1 MANDTSGNPFTIDTV
16 TDTAITTDRFV
27 CHSLVLVSAA
37 ADDQVAVLEADGT
50 KKWAG
55 EALNSTNVPHYF
67 NPPLRFNGL
76 KVTTID
82 GGTLYMYVKLKR

>member
-16 TDTAITTDRFV
+16 TDADIFSDRFV
-27 CHSLVLVSAA
+27 CHSLVLVSGA
-37 ADDQVAVLEADGT
+37 ADVQVAVLDKDDN

-55 EALNSTNVPHYF
+55 EGLNSTNVPHYF

-76 KVTTID
+76 KVTTI
-82 GGTLYMYVKLKR
+82 GSGTLTCT